1 MFAGKNSSR
10 GAKIASIVVFV
21 GATKPLPPYGGQSL
35 GDTVKTL
42 ETVKKANLAS
52 AKNQSKPIQIT
63 PKIQAWWATCE
74 KIATTADIIPT
85 DLRIASRTNGATRRA
100 WCVANPKMVVMVEVA
115 DIANKVGDRPEN
127 TVRAKLQ
134 VLATVKGNTT
144 TKKLGYIRVLDKSVA
159 DSNPTH
165 KDITKVFIYR
175 LAK

>member
-1 MFAGKNSSR
+1 
-10 GAKIASIVVFV
+10 
-21 GATKPLPPYGGQSL
+21 
-35 GDTVKTL
+35 
-42 ETVKKANLAS
+42 
-52 AKNQSKPIQIT
+52 
-63 PKIQAWWATCE
+63 
-74 KIATTADIIPT
+74 
-85 DLRIASRTNGATRRA
+85 
-100 WCVANPKMVVMVEVA
+100 MVLMVSVS

-165 KDITKVFIYR
+165 KDIHKVFIYR